1 MNKNFD
7 QTFILLEIII
17 LLEIRKLIEEYEFI
31 WSLLDMY

>member
-17 LLEIRKLIEEYEFI
+17 LLGIRKLIEEYEFI

>member
-7 QTFILLEIII
+7 QTFILLKIII

-31 WSLLDMY
+31 

>member
-31 WSLLDMY
+31 